1 MNRLS
6 KAILL
11 LSFKRQFWVSFYIRL
26 SWWKIYLCSHYDFSW
41 CAPYRLVLCL
51 FSSFILSF
59 FADLLLR
66 LNFVCQRIDACAT
79 KTVFRLIAIEF
90 VYDTH
95 TLHPIQ
101 YQFFINGL
109 WLKIYLKLLLTSI
122 RLIFFLS
129 RVLFLCSMR
138 GCQNECNKT
147 FSPQYVVCATTE
159 YRATLTITDEFI
171 LSAQCVIFSLLCH
184 HYSIILLV
192 FIFLVVIFSR
202 FPCIRTTLARRQ
214 PIPEWESC
222 SDKHIQP
229 NRRTKAEVNHT

>member
-26 SWWKIYLCSHYDFSW
+26 SWLKIYLCSHYDFSW
-41 CAPYRLVLCL
+41 CAPYRLMLCL

-122 RLIFFLS
+122 RLIFFSLAFSSFAPCVAAKMNAIKRS
-129 RVLFLCSMR
+129 RHSMSSVR
-138 GCQNECNKT
+138 R
-147 FSPQYVVCATTE
+147 P
-159 YRATLTITDEFI
+159 
-171 LSAQCVIFSLLCH
+171 
-184 HYSIILLV
+184 SIEQ
-192 FIFLVVIFSR
+192 R
-202 FPCIRTTLARRQ
+202 
-214 PIPEWESC
+214 
-222 SDKHIQP
+222 
-229 NRRTKAEVNHT
+229 